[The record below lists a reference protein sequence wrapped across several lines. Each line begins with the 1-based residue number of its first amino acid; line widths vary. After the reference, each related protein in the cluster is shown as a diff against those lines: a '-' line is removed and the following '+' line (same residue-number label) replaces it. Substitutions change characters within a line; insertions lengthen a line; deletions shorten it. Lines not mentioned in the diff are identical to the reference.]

1 NYVADDM
8 LVYIYDVNNMQLIT
22 PSVTGIKA
30 AYYKFEASFIT
41 SDKLS
46 YRLIIH
52 QATTNAN
59 VVVLYFDDFKIG
71 PQERVMAAPVG
82 PYDISGMTISA
93 GFGTTTNVKWD
104 GERQGRWLIGTGRF
118 TMGTA
123 AASVASIDLPSGLTI
138 DYS

>member
-1 NYVADDM
+1 GEGISYDFTIDRADRGKQLWITFEVDATDANYVADDM

-59 VVVLYFDDFKIG
+59 VVVLYFDDFK
-71 PQERVMAAPVG
+71 
-82 PYDISGMTISA
+82 
-93 GFGTTTNVKWD
+93 
-104 GERQGRWLIGTGRF
+104 
-118 TMGTA
+118 
-123 AASVASIDLPSGLTI
+123 
-138 DYS
+138 